1 MSCVQLLVNSWTQ
14 VCAELIKAIYCLMKH
29 ELIGKAVFTFPDH
42 ARVEIMLDRAQPQ
55 SPVYTAE
62 HEAFRDVMG
71 RVASREVGMRPAS
84 FRAGIC
90 GYLAGFGQSNFN
102 PLGQERRRSPNRAL
116 APHQR

>member
-102 PLGQERRRSPNRAL
+102 PLGQERRRSPNRAQ